1 MNLDSDRQLVLE
13 WTPQRVIL
21 AHPSISFFF
30 SHGGWNSFLESML
43 NGKAILV
50 RPFFADQF
58 DNAQQLVDMGLAR
71 QVSDDLQIDIEH
83 MLMNNSY
90 TNKAK
95 EIQKMVIKARESSSK
110 KQISDIVQFILN
122 KQKQHDEL

>member
-1 MNLDSDRQLVLE
+1 
-13 WTPQRVIL
+13 
-21 AHPSISFFF
+21 
-30 SHGGWNSFLESML
+30 ML